1 MPGHPLSVSTR
12 RLLLAALRRPLLALV
27 MLALGGLLPA
37 ATPAV
42 VQAGTADAEP
52 CSAAWLAAIKAA
64 DSLSLAASDWLSP
77 PVATERRAD
86 PGFDLGGRGGSR
98 TLGPEDLDQS
108 TLPNDISFLQRY
120 QQNLRAMNAVEA
132 WQVTYG
138 ADDVT
143 VAIVAD
149 GVELG
154 HEDLRN
160 KIWRNP
166 YELPGNGID
175 DDGNGYVDD
184 SMGWDFGDDDSD
196 ASPIDDPEITR
207 YFPPTGTAM
216 AGLVA
221 AQTNNEIGIAGIA
234 WHARILPL
242 KTTSLVDLGDRKA
255 VGGRVDNITEAICYA
270 ANAGARVIVV
280 GGISLK
286 FPDRALQDLLETR
299 EAIKYAWTQKGALVV
314 APAGECG
321 SSDWWCPDAETYGSN
336 PPTYPASLAP
346 EWLIGVAS
354 YEWKTLNQRR
364 NASYGDWVD
373 IAAPGE
379 NFYTSWR
386 HDTYRGIDASYNTPS
401 DMAAAHVA
409 GVAALML
416 SANPSYT
423 PEMVEGKL
431 CEFATRDAGVAFEP
445 GGRWPH
451 NPRWGCG
458 RLQAENAIDGMP
470 WRIALSPHAL
480 TLPIDASLTE
490 RCASVE
496 SLNLNTGAYELV
508 SDQPWLRSR
517 ALPQRPGERSR
528 TEVCIDVAGLREAH
542 GGRLMSGTV
551 VTEQLESRAIN
562 LAQPTA
568 QARSGGDTVTVSVSI
583 VPRLFWSYLP
593 SLSRGR

>member
-1 MPGHPLSVSTR
+1 M
-12 RLLLAALRRPLLALV
+12 
-27 MLALGGLLPA
+27 PA
-37 ATPAV
+37 AAPASA
-42 VQAGTADAEP
+42 QARPADAEP
-52 CSAAWLAAIKAA
+52 CSTAWLAAIKAA
-64 DSLSLAASDWLSP
+64 DPLRAAASDWLTP
-77 PVATERRAD
+77 PVGSDGGMGASIGGGQRGIDGA
-86 PGFDLGGRGGSR
+86 LGA
-98 TLGPEDLDQS
+98 EDFDQS

-138 ADDVT
+138 ADLVT

-166 YELPGNGID
+166 NEVPDNGRD
-175 DDGNGYVDD
+175 DDGNGYIDD
-184 SMGWDFGDDDSD
+184 TMGWDFGDDDSD

-207 YFPPTGTAM
+207 HFPPTGTAM

-255 VGGRVDNITEAICYA
+255 VGGRIDNITEAICYA

-299 EAIKYAWTQKGALVV
+299 EAIKYAWTQKGAVVV
-314 APAGECG
+314 APAGECAA
-321 SSDWWCPDAETYGSN
+321 SDWWCPDAETYGSN

-354 YEWKTLNQRR
+354 YEWKTLSQRR
-364 NASYGDWVD
+364 NASFGDWVD

-386 HDTYRGIDASYNTPS
+386 HGSYRGIDASYFTPS

-416 SANPSYT
+416 AANPSYT

-431 CEFATRDAGVAFEP
+431 CEFATRDTSVTYEP
-445 GGRWPH
+445 GGRWPR

-470 WRIALSPHAL
+470 WRISLSPHAL

-508 SDQPWLRSR
+508 SDQPWLTTR

-568 QARSGGDTVTVSVSI
+568 EARSGGDSVTVSVSI
-583 VPRLFWSYLP
+583 VPRLFWAFLP
-593 SLSRGR
+593 ALHHGR